1 MLGESLEEP
10 IEFSDWR
17 TAMVIDRATDKL
29 RELIRAQAPPVA
41 ESGGSDTPRTDALV
55 NNQTLPQAMGFVPAD
70 FARELERELSA
81 ETGWRK
87 ASYLRMRELETAQ
100 ILKDEAIREQLAL
113 ALGWTRI
120 YGGHKDNGMYLRGYL
135 PGDPEGRKLAQSVPT
150 LEELVNQVALE
161 LSNLKEDRTSAEYE
175 LGKCGEYSDDPA
187 SEVLAALQDLLL
199 DVTDD
204 AGNPGSGTIAEK
216 VDALKRGYLELLPIR
231 KQLDAYIE
239 NEAACC
245 PEDVGFKEYIIFMES
260 KLVSLKGCVD
270 KLQEALAAL
279 DKLKADTP

>member
-1 MLGESLEEP
+1 MRSLATMLGESLEEP

-41 ESGGSDTPRTDALV
+41 ESAGSDTPRTTALWKW
-55 NNQTLPQAMGFVPAD
+55 
-70 FARELERELSA
+70 LEKLHWKKEMIPVSRIMVEF
-81 ETGWRK
+81 ED
-87 ASYLRMRELETAQ
+87 LE
-100 ILKDEAIREQLAL
+100 
-113 ALGWTRI
+113 
-120 YGGHKDNGMYLRGYL
+120 
-135 PGDPEGRKLAQSVPT
+135 RKLAV
-150 LEELVNQVALE
+150 
-161 LSNLKEDRTSAEYE
+161 
-175 LGKCGEYSDDPA
+175 
-187 SEVLAALQDLLL
+187 SEA
-199 DVTDD
+199 
-204 AGNPGSGTIAEK
+204 
-216 VDALKRGYLELLPIR
+216 ELLPTR
-231 KQLDAYIE
+231 KKLDAYIE